1 MDGNSRTLLIVNPIA
16 GHGRG
21 KKIFARIE
29 PRVREVFP
37 ELDVRISE
45 FPGHAFQLGREAARE
60 RYSRVLCLGGD
71 GTPFEVINGLYI
83 HGRPSF
89 VPEMGL
95 IPAGTGNSFLRDF
108 GIETPEEAVRR
119 FAAGRRLKV
128 DLIEFEFQ
136 LGGKTERRYSLNIIG
151 AGLITDILKLTNDWL
166 KIFGKLG
173 YSLAVLIR
181 LARGMDNTID
191 IEAGGQTWSIQD
203 SALVVS
209 NSQFTGGRMKIAPHA
224 ATADGKADLVV
235 FRDVNRREIL
245 QIFKRVFSGSHAS
258 HPKVEITQ
266 AAEMAITGRPPL
278 RVMADGEVLGE
289 SPLRIKVLP
298 QELTFLG

>member
-1 MDGNSRTLLIVNPIA
+1 MLIVNPVA

-21 KKIFARIE
+21 EKVFARIE
-29 PRVREVFP
+29 PRLREAYP
-37 ELDVRISE
+37 DLEVRISD

-60 RYSRVLCLGGD
+60 KFDRVLCLGGD

-83 HGRPSF
+83 HGRPPF
-89 VPEMGL
+89 VPEIGL

-108 GIETPEEAVRR
+108 GIETPEEALRR
-119 FAAGRRLKV
+119 FTSGRKLKV

-136 LGGKTERRYSLNIIG
+136 LEGKTERRYSLNIIG

-166 KIFGKLG
+166 KVFGKLG

-181 LARGMDNTID
+181 LARGMNNKIE
-191 IEAGGQTWSIQD
+191 IEAGGRSWTVED

-209 NSQFTGGRMKIAPHA
+209 NSQYTGGRMKIAPHA
-224 ATADGKADLVV
+224 ATADGKADLVI

-245 QIFKRVFSGSHAS
+245 QIFKRVFSGTHAS
-258 HPKVEITQ
+258 HPKVDIIQ
-266 AAEMAITGRPPL
+266 AADMMITGTPPL
-278 RVMADGEVLGE
+278 KVMADGEVLGE